1 MAANGVKSEEY
12 SDDDTPLSRR
22 KDAQSDSEDEKPLSK
37 RKRKSVVPKEEPQS
51 EEESEAEAESESEG
65 EESSD
70 DDVPLNKRKNG
81 SAPKRKSAKSNG
93 NAYSEDSDNSEDDKP
108 LSSRQKKPKKEESDY
123 SEEEEKPK
131 KKVVKK
137 ENKPTPK
144 KPAVKVKKED
154 TKDTKDPPKKRVKK
168 EPEPEIP
175 VWKWWLEEKLPE
187 GIKWKTL
194 THNGPCFPD
203 AYEPLPKNVHF
214 KYDGDKMK
222 LSEQAEECATFYA
235 KMLDHEYTTREVFR
249 KNFFSDWR
257 EEMTQDER
265 DTIKKLELCDFSN
278 IHTHFLEES
287 AARKNRTKEEKEALK
302 LKNKK
307 LADYYGVCTIDSH
320 LQKVGNF
327 RIEPP
332 GLFRGRGDHPKQG
345 RLKRRVNSKN
355 ILINIGKGET
365 VPDAPDG
372 GKWKKVQHDNKVT
385 WLACWKENVLGGFK
399 YVMLNPTSKLKGEK
413 DYAKYETARKLK
425 KNVEKIREKYREEFN
440 SKEMFTRQRAVAL
453 YFIDKLALRAGNEKD
468 EDEADTVGCC
478 SLRVEHIKLHE
489 KWEDKEFVVEFD
501 FLGKDSIRYQNWVA
515 VNKRV
520 FKNLKIFIKDKEGSN
535 DLFDRLN
542 TSKMNEYLQ
551 TLMPGL
557 TAKVFRTFN
566 ASVTLQE
573 QLIEQTDPKSD
584 MPNLVL
590 GYNRANRAVAI
601 LCNHQRAIPKGFDK
615 QMENLVNQKN
625 EKVEKVEVQ
634 KAEYKKAKHHYR
646 DRRNDPAAKKN
657 YELQKRKLERMND
670 ALLKLKVKETDKE
683 ENKTIALGTS
693 KLNYLDPRISVAWC
707 KKHSVPLEKVYN
719 KTQREK
725 FQWAVEMATED
736 FEF

>member
-22 KDAQSDSEDEKPLSK
+22 KDAQSESEDEKPLSK
-37 RKRKSVVPKEEPQS
+37 RKRKSVAKEEPQS
-51 EEESEAEAESESEG
+51 EEESDASEG

-70 DDVPLNKRKNG
+70 DMPLNKRKNG
-81 SAPKRKSAKSNG
+81 SEATKRKSAKSNG
-93 NAYSEDSDNSEDDKP
+93 NAYSEDSASEDDKP
-108 LSSRQKKPKKEESDY
+108 LGSRQKKSKREESDY

-131 KKVVKK
+131 KKLVKK

-144 KPAVKVKKED
+144 KPAMKVKKEE
-154 TKDTKDPPKKRVKK
+154 TKETPKKRVKK

-187 GIKWKTL
+187 GIKWKSL
-194 THNGPCFPD
+194 SHNGPCFPD
-203 AYEPLPKNVHF
+203 PYDPIPKHVHF
-214 KYDGDKMK
+214 KYDGEKMK
-222 LSEQAEECATFYA
+222 LSEQAEECMTFYA
-235 KMLDHEYTTREVFR
+235 KMLDHEYTTRDVFR

-257 EEMTQDER
+257 EEMSQSER
-265 DTIKKLELCDFSN
+265 DTIKKLELCDFSAV
-278 IHTHFLEES
+278 HTHFLEES

-302 LKNKK
+302 QKNKK
-307 LADYYGVCTIDSH
+307 LADYYGVCTIDGH

-345 RLKRRVNSKN
+345 RLKRRVKPQN
-355 ILINIGKGET
+355 ILINIGKGEK
-365 VPDAPDG
+365 APEAPV
-372 GKWKKVQHDNKVT
+372 GKWKAVQHDNKVT
-385 WLACWKENVLGGFK
+385 WLACWKENVLGGYK

-413 DYAKYETARKLK
+413 DYAKYETARRLK
-425 KNVEKIREKYREEFN
+425 NGVEAIRDKYREEFN
-440 SKEMFTRQRAVAL
+440 SREMMTRQRAVAL

-489 KWEDKEFVVEFD
+489 KWEDKDFVVEFD

-520 FKNLKIFIKDKEGSN
+520 FKNLKIFIKDKEGSD

-542 TSKMNEYLQ
+542 TSKMNEYLSS
-551 TLMPGL
+551 LMPGL
-557 TAKVFRTFN
+557 TAKVFRTYN
-566 ASVTLQE
+566 ASVTLQN
-573 QLIEQTDPKSD
+573 QLNELTDPKSD
-584 MPNLVL
+584 LPNLVL
-590 GYNRANRAVAI
+590 TYNRANRAVAV
-601 LCNHQRAIPKGFDK
+601 LCNHQRAVPKGFDK

-625 EKVEKVEVQ
+625 EKVEKVEEQ
-634 KAEYKKAKHHYR
+634 KIAYKEAKHHYR
-646 DRRNDPAAKKN
+646 DHRNNPTAKKN
-657 YELQKRKLERMND
+657 YEMQKKKLERMND

-693 KLNYLDPRISVAWC
+693 KLNYLDPRISCAWSR
-707 KKHSVPLEKVYN
+707 KHNVPLDKVYN

-736 FEF
+736 FQF